1 MKYCTNLKRHENL
14 NININ
19 FFPLSGVYTSDFA
32 TKIVALAGNANLKM
46 I

>member
-1 MKYCTNLKRHENL
+1 MKYCINLKRHENL

-19 FFPLSGVYTSDFA
+19 FFPLKGIYTSDFA
-32 TKIVALAGNANLKM
+32 TNIVPLAGNANLKM